1 MLKYLLSM
9 FPASIDSQ
17 SASNS
22 LSPLALAFL
31 TGRTSAAKLLI
42 SAGADQTTRDS
53 TAKNL
58 VHQSLIAMSNQSS
71 IDISKLRDLLAL
83 IDKRLIK
90 SLFTERCRDNPGSL
104 TPLAYWLT
112 WMNQRY
118 SSSRAK
124 LVPEVFTIMLEF
136 GGEEALKMMDGSGQF
151 PLHQAVK
158 LSYTGLVKLM
168 LEHDPALLVRENAM
182 GQTPFEL
189 AESLY
194 IRDCTK
200 GNADIRPWPRSPLE
214 KRAFDEGKDEE
225 EENDVRKTWQ
235 LCKDCAKA
243 NPRPRKLISV
253 SEARAVARRLAESN
267 KADAE
272 RQEGIDRGDESLDD
286 DRKKDEVDRWLGGK
300 AAVYWGCVVSSIS
313 MTITS
318 SVYVASP

>member
-1 MLKYLLSM
+1 M

-17 SASNS
+17 SATAS
-22 LSPLALAFL
+22 LTPLALAFL
-31 TGRTSAAKLLI
+31 TGRTSAAELLI

-58 VHQSLIAMSNQSS
+58 IHQSLIAMSNQSS
-71 IDISKLRDLLAL
+71 IDVSKLRDLLAL
-83 IDKRLIK
+83 IDKRLIT
-90 SLFTERCRDNPGSL
+90 SLFTERCRDNPGGL
-104 TPLAYWLT
+104 TPLAYWLAL
-112 WMNQRY
+112 MNHRY
-118 SSSRAK
+118 SSSRTK
-124 LVPEVFTIMLEF
+124 LVPEVFTVMLEF
-136 GGEEALKMMDGSGQF
+136 GGEEAVKMMDGSGQF

-200 GNADIRPWPRSPLE
+200 GNADIRPYKRRSLE
-214 KRAFDEGKDEE
+214 DRVFHEEKDDE

-235 LCKDCAKA
+235 LCRDCAKA

-253 SEARAVARRLAESN
+253 SEAREVARRLAERN
-267 KADAE
+267 KANTE
-272 RQEGIDRGDESLDD
+272 RLERLERVNRGEESASDE
-286 DRKKDEVDRWLGGK
+286 KNDEVDGWLGGRR
-300 AAVYWGCVVSSIS
+300 AVQ
-313 MTITS
+313 ML
-318 SVYVASP
+318 